1 MSEGVKIWAAS
12 HPEHYKKMG
21 IKGAL
26 KAREKGLR
34 GLPTKLEKT
43 IENALNI
50 NNIRYIPQYPF
61 NIGIMDF
68 YLPGA
73 KIALFVD
80 GTIWHADPTVYE
92 AEDVLFFSRKISRD
106 VKSNKLTAKEVW
118 LKDAQHNAYLKKRGF
133 VVMRFWETEIRENIQ
148 KCIQAIRLKLLRP
161 ME

>member
-1 MSEGVKIWAAS
+1 M
-12 HPEHYKKMG
+12 
-21 IKGAL
+21 
-26 KAREKGLR
+26 
-34 GLPTKLEKT
+34 
-43 IENALNI
+43 ENALKI

-68 YLPGA
+68 YLPDA

-92 AEDVLFFSRKISRD
+92 ADDALFFSRKISRD

-133 VVMRFWETEIRENIQ
+133 VVMRFWEKEIRENIQ
-148 KCIQAIRLKLLRP
+148 KCIQG
-161 ME
+161 